1 MSILFQPI
9 KTARCISD
17 SVIVGFSGGKDSIC
31 ALDLCTRYFKTVHVY
46 FMYLVPG
53 LSFQEAQLRWY
64 EERYGIQIHRIPH
77 PMLSSWLRW
86 GVFRK
91 ANYAF
96 PEISFGDVSRYL
108 RVHFDCWW
116 FAGGERI
123 ADSIVRRAMLKKS
136 GSIDEKRGRYYPL
149 AHWRKADVLNYI
161 KQKRLKMAPE
171 YSVLGYSF
179 RSLDPQDMVKIR
191 QHYPDDFE
199 RIKMLF
205 PFVEA
210 GCVKYEIE
218 QRDCKNKIS
227 DLRNGGNETLGD
239 QDG

>member
-9 KTARCISD
+9 KTAACVND
-17 SVIVGFSGGKDSIC
+17 TVIVGFSGGKDSIC
-31 ALDLCTRYFKTVHVY
+31 ALDLCCRYFKTVHVY

-64 EERYGIQIHRIPH
+64 EQRYGLQIHRVPH
-77 PMLSSWLRW
+77 PMLSTWLRW

-91 ANYAF
+91 ENFAI
-96 PEISFGDVSRYL
+96 PEISFADVTHYL
-108 RVHFDCWW
+108 RVHFDAYW

-123 ADSIVRRAMLKKS
+123 ADSIVRRAMMKRS
-136 GSIDEKRGRYYPL
+136 GSIDTTRGRFYPL
-149 AHWRKADVLNYI
+149 AHWKKSDVVNYI

-171 YSVLGYSF
+171 YPVLGYSF

-191 QHYPDDFE
+191 QFYPEDFE
-199 RIKMLF
+199 RIKRLF

-218 QRDCKNKIS
+218 KRDKENRSSEVCDG
-227 DLRNGGNETLGD
+227 DLEAVTD
-239 QDG
+239 P

>member
-17 SVIVGFSGGKDSIC
+17 TVMVGFSGGKDSIC
-31 ALDLCTRYFKTVHVY
+31 ALDLCFRYFKNVHPY

-64 EERYGIQIHRIPH
+64 EQKYGVEILRLPH

-86 GVFRK
+86 GTFRK
-91 ANYAF
+91 AHYDW
-96 PEISFGDVSRYL
+96 PEISFADVSHYL
-108 RVHFDCWW
+108 RLHFDSWW

-123 ADSIVRRAMLKKS
+123 ADSIVRRAMLKRS
-136 GSIDEKRGRYYPL
+136 GSIDEKRGRFYPL
-149 AHWRKADVLNYI
+149 SHWRKADVLAYI

-171 YSVLGYSF
+171 YSLLGYSF

-191 QHYPDDFE
+191 AHYPEDFE
-199 RIKMLF
+199 RIKRLF

-218 QRDCKNKIS
+218 QRD
-227 DLRNGGNETLGD
+227 RENEASEIRDGDYEALGD
-239 QDG
+239 QGG